1 MDFNRENE
9 KENDGKEMNFENS
22 NLKEN
27 NVHSSELD
35 TNFVHDED
43 VNNSS
48 SKMNGKSMETSKKL
62 EERNYSYQPFSA
74 EPRVQKQNLRG
85 FFITGFLGVLVGA
98 LIVYFTL
105 GLVDGSNN
113 TNNTNT
119 LNGKTDENFKVTK
132 VSLDVT
138 TAVIKASKKAS
149 KSVVGISNIQQGYF
163 SSQSQEAGSGS
174 GVIYKVEKGKT
185 FIVTNAHVVEGANS
199 LEVTMQDG
207 EKRDAQLVGTDLW
220 TDLAVI
226 SMESKNNETVAA
238 LGNSDSL
245 KQGEP
250 VIAIGNPLG
259 LRFSGSVTEGI
270 ISGLNRTVPVDVNED
285 SVTDWNAEVL
295 QTDAAINPGNS
306 GGALVNMNGDVI
318 GINSMKISENAVEGI
333 GLSIPINS
341 VKPIIYDLEQFG
353 NVKRPY
359 MGTGLQSINEISTYD
374 QQQTLGLPK
383 DVNEGVVVTNIEKDS
398 PAERGG
404 LKTYDV
410 IFEIKG
416 EKITD
421 LPTLRKVLYSKF
433 KIGDKATLK
442 VYRSGKIESVT
453 IIFEETN
460 IK

>member
-1 MDFNRENE
+1 MDFNQENKNE
-9 KENDGKEMNFENS
+9 SKEMQPESSTIKGNS
-22 NLKEN
+22 
-27 NVHSSELD
+27 VQSSEEN
-35 TNFVHDED
+35 TSFFHDED
-43 VNNSS
+43 VNSSS
-48 SKMNGKSMETSKKL
+48 SKMNGKSMETPEQL
-62 EERNYSYQPFSA
+62 DERKYSYQPFIA
-74 EPRVQKQNLRG
+74 EPQVRKQSLRG
-85 FFITGFLGVLVGA
+85 YFITGILGVLVGA

-105 GLVDGSNN
+105 GVVDGSNN
-113 TNNTNT
+113 TNNTNL
-119 LNGKTDENFKVTK
+119 LNGKTDENVKVSK

-138 TAVIKASKKAS
+138 TAVIKASEKAS

-163 SSQSQEAGSGS
+163 NSQSQEAGSGS
-174 GVIYKVEKGKT
+174 GVIYKVENGKA

-226 SMESKNNETVAA
+226 AMESKNNETVAV
-238 LGNSDSL
+238 LGNSNSL

-285 SVTDWNAEVL
+285 TITDWNAEVL

-341 VKPIIYDLEQFG
+341 VKPTIFDLEKFG
-353 NVKRPY
+353 KVKRPY

-374 QQQTLGLPK
+374 QQQTLGLP
-383 DVNEGVVVTNIEKDS
+383 
-398 PAERGG
+398 
-404 LKTYDV
+404 
-410 IFEIKG
+410 
-416 EKITD
+416 
-421 LPTLRKVLYSKF
+421 
-433 KIGDKATLK
+433 
-442 VYRSGKIESVT
+442 
-453 IIFEETN
+453 
-460 IK
+460 